1 MTREQYVK
9 IIEKELHQINKKIDL
24 KILRGQEYSREARD
38 HKLLLKK
45 IRQNTRR
52 SLFGKLFFFL
62 PQF

>member
-52 SLFGKLFFFL
+52 GLFGKLFFFL